1 MYEVEEEEDVDDEES
16 LNGDGDGDE
25 NDNIIEFFGG
35 NVSDLVV
42 GSVIGNVIFQ
52 VFSILSV
59 LVLDFVFLEVLVLG
73 VFCWKFLK
81 EIS

>member
-42 GSVIGNVIFQ
+42 GSVIGNVIF
-52 VFSILSV
+52 
-59 LVLDFVFLEVLVLG
+59 
-73 VFCWKFLK
+73 
-81 EIS
+81 

>member
-1 MYEVEEEEDVDDEES
+1 MFVFVLIEELYVFCIFFFMYEVEEEEDVDDEES

-42 GSVIGNVIFQ
+42 GSVIGNVIF
-52 VFSILSV
+52 
-59 LVLDFVFLEVLVLG
+59 
-73 VFCWKFLK
+73 
-81 EIS
+81 